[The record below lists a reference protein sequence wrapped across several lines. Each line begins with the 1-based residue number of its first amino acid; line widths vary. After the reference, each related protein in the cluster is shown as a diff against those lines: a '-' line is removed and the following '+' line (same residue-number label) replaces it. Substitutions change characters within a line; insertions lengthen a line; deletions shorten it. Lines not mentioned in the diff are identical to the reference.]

1 MWETIVTSRDQ
12 SRPVYAYKVTY
23 ASGPDIRFTSAEQPL
38 TLDGEVYERYPV
50 KHGRIVASG
59 SLDNS
64 ELEIETS
71 FNNPLV
77 ELFRTAT
84 PESVVNLTVIRA
96 ELSASGHIPIWNGRI
111 TSFARKG
118 ARVTFNCEPVST
130 QMRRP
135 GLRRTYQLNC
145 PHELY
150 GPQCK
155 ADINAFTYEATIAAI
170 NGKTLT
176 LVDGW
181 KPANRDIYHFVGGVL
196 RAGNIRRQINWV
208 LNNNQ
213 IILDDVALDLHVNG
227 EVALALGC
235 GRNMWFCRNVFNN
248 IANYGGQP
256 WIPLDNP
263 LGGINN
269 FH

>member
-1 MWETIVTSRDQ
+1 MWENIVTSRGA
-12 SRPVYAYKVTY
+12 SKPLYAYRVTHPG
-23 ASGPDIRFTSAEQPL
+23 GPDILFTSSDRL
-38 TLDGEVYERYPV
+38 HTVDGQICQRFPV
-50 KHGRIVASG
+50 RHSRVVASG

-64 ELEIETS
+64 EMEIETS
-71 FNNPLV
+71 FSNPLV
-77 ELFRTAT
+77 ELFRTSA
-84 PESVVNLTVIRA
+84 PEYVVNIAILRA
-96 ELSASGHIPIWNGRI
+96 EADSFSSVPIWHGRI

-155 ADINAFTYEATIAAI
+155 ADINAFTYSAFISAI
-170 NGKTLT
+170 DGRALT

-181 KPANRDIYHFVGGVL
+181 KPSDRDIYHFVGGVL
-196 RAGNIRRQINWV
+196 RAGDIRRQINWV
-208 LNNNQ
+208 LNDNQ
-213 IILDDVALDLHVNG
+213 IIMDDQAFDLEVGG

-248 IANYGGQP
+248 IGNYGGQP

-269 FH
+269 FY